1 MSGFYYKFMGDV
13 IGPISVSE
21 LKKRVEIG
29 QINAETHIRKGE
41 NGQWIT
47 ADRIIGL
54 IPKPTQDIQV
64 DDNPNKS
71 QEELKKKEDAM
82 RVLGLEPPPVNASE
96 GKDLVE
102 NYKTKEPKFHN
113 NTNAANLSLSSS
125 SSVNPYRILAATF
138 FILSGTMLTFF
149 FALMYETTVYN
160 DGVFISNLDKQQD
173 RLIAVIIGVAEI
185 HLGVL
190 LAHLPSSSKSA

>member
-64 DDNPNKS
+64 DDNPKKS
-71 QEELKKKEDAM
+71 QEELKKKKMLCECLDLNHPQLM
-82 RVLGLEPPPVNASE
+82 PVKA
-96 GKDLVE
+96 
-102 NYKTKEPKFHN
+102 KTW
-113 NTNAANLSLSSS
+113 
-125 SSVNPYRILAATF
+125 
-138 FILSGTMLTFF
+138 
-149 FALMYETTVYN
+149 
-160 DGVFISNLDKQQD
+160 
-173 RLIAVIIGVAEI
+173 
-185 HLGVL
+185 
-190 LAHLPSSSKSA
+190 